1 MTSANL
7 GRALAS
13 FQRTVLANNSPFD
26 RYMRGD
32 AAAMTATQIRGMK
45 SFQDGGCT
53 GCHNGPMFSDYK
65 VHVLAIPDNSK
76 LDSSDTGVD
85 GTYAFRTPS
94 LRNLAF
100 TAPYSHSGAFAT
112 LQEML
117 DFYDDVSGA
126 GRVGPRNPH
135 VPRGQFDPLLRRLNT
150 PNPRVDI
157 IPFLESLN
165 DPNFDRTIPERVPS
179 GLAPGGNIK

>member
-1 MTSANL
+1 MW
-7 GRALAS
+7 
-13 FQRTVLANNSPFD
+13 
-26 RYMRGD
+26 
-32 AAAMTATQIRGMK
+32 
-45 SFQDGGCT
+45 T
-53 GCHNGPMFSDYK
+53 GP
-65 VHVLAIPDNSK
+65 
-76 LDSSDTGVD
+76 TGF
-85 GTYAFRTPS
+85 APRRF
-94 LRNLAF
+94 RNLAL
-100 TAPYSHSGAFAT
+100 TAPYSHSGAFKT

-179 GLAPGGNIK
+179 GLSPGGDQVA